1 MSGRG
6 DRGIVAS
13 VVHASSGPCL
23 VTGVS
28 ELYTPYER
36 VEDAAFVVAG
46 GAFGWVGREADA
58 PPEAAALPRV
68 DLGGRGVL
76 PGLVDCHTHLVWA
89 GSRVGEYV
97 LRARGASYEALL
109 AAGGGIHATV
119 RATRAAPSELLH
131 ELARRRAD
139 AFLRGGV
146 TTLEVKSGYGLTTDE
161 ELRQLEVAR
170 RLGDAGPQRVTTT
183 LLAHVPD
190 PAVDRAY
197 HLDRFVSETVPEAAR
212 RGLADAVDVFVD
224 RGAFT
229 LDEARR
235 VLEAGLAAGLHVKAH
250 AEQLSNTG
258 AARLVAE
265 LGGASADHLE
275 RATDEDLA
283 ALAAAGTVAVVL
295 PGAAA
300 VLGAGL
306 PAAERFRAAGVK
318 VAVASDHNPGSSPL
332 FGLLPALQL
341 AVSLY
346 GFTAEEALLG
356 ATANAADALRLAGVG
371 RIRPG
376 APADFV
382 VSAGSEALLPLYAWG
397 EPQVAA
403 VVVGGVTA
411 WRAPWADPPRATRT

>member
-13 VVHASSGPCL
+13 VVDASSGPCL

-36 VEDAAFVVAG
+36 VEEAAFVVAG
-46 GAFGWVGREADA
+46 GAFGWVGRAAEA

-68 DLGGRGVL
+68 DLAGRGVL
-76 PGLVDCHTHLVWA
+76 PGLVDSHTHLVWD
-89 GSRVGEYV
+89 GSRVAEYA
-97 LRARGASYEALL
+97 LRSRGATYEELL

-119 RATRAAPSELLH
+119 RATRAASDERLLA
-131 ELARRRAD
+131 LARRRAA

-146 TTLEVKSGYGLTTDE
+146 TTLEVKSGYGLTTE
-161 ELRQLEVAR
+161 AELRQLAVAR
-170 RLGDAGPQRVTTT
+170 RLGEAGPQRVTTT
-183 LLAHVPD
+183 LLAHLPD
-190 PAVDRAY
+190 PDVDRA
-197 HLDRFVSETVPEAAR
+197 HHVDRFVSETVPEAAR
-212 RGLADAVDVFVD
+212 LGLADAVDVFVD

-229 LDEARR
+229 LAEARR
-235 VLEAGLAAGLHVKAH
+235 VLEAGLAAGLNVKAH

-283 ALAAAGTVAVVL
+283 ALAAAGVVATVL

-300 VLGAGL
+300 LLRAGL

-341 AVSLY
+341 AVAVY
-346 GFTAEEALLG
+346 GFTVEEALRG
-356 ATANAADALRLAGVG
+356 GTAHAADALRLADLG
-371 RIRPG
+371 RVQPG

-382 VSAGSEALLPLYAWG
+382 VADGPEALLPLYAWG
-397 EPQVAA
+397 EPQVAE
-403 VVVGGVTA
+403 VVIGGVTA
-411 WRAPWADPPRATRT
+411 WRRQG

>member
-13 VVHASSGPCL
+13 VVDASSGPCL

-46 GAFGWVGREADA
+46 GAFGWVGRAAEA

-76 PGLVDCHTHLVWA
+76 PGLVDSHTHLVWD
-89 GSRVGEYV
+89 GSRVAEYA
-97 LRARGASYEALL
+97 LRSRGATYEELL

-119 RATRAAPSELLH
+119 RATRAASDERLLA
-131 ELARRRAD
+131 LARRRAA

-146 TTLEVKSGYGLTTDE
+146 TTLEVKSGYGLTTE
-161 ELRQLEVAR
+161 AELRQLAVAR
-170 RLGDAGPQRVTTT
+170 RLGAEGPQRVTTT

-190 PAVDRAY
+190 PDEDRGRFV
-197 HLDRFVSETVPEAAR
+197 DRFVAETVPEAAR
-212 RGLADAVDVFVD
+212 QGLADAIDVFVD

-229 LDEARR
+229 LAEARR
-235 VLEAGLAAGLHVKAH
+235 ILEAGAAAGLHVKAH
-250 AEQLSNTG
+250 VEQLTRTG
-258 AARLVAE
+258 GAKLVAE

-275 RATDEDLA
+275 LATDEDLA
-283 ALAAAGTVAVVL
+283 ALAAAGVVATVL

-300 VLGAGL
+300 LLRAGL
-306 PAAERFRAAGVK
+306 PSAERLRASGAK

-341 AVSLY
+341 AVAVY
-346 GFTAEEALLG
+346 GLSVEEVLVG
-356 ATANAADALRLAGVG
+356 ATAHAADALRLPDVG
-371 RIRPG
+371 RVAPG
-376 APADFV
+376 ARADFL
-382 VSAGSEALLPLYAWG
+382 VSAGPEALLPLYAWG
-397 EPQVAA
+397 EPQVAE

-411 WRAPWADPPRATRT
+411 WGRPGGAEA